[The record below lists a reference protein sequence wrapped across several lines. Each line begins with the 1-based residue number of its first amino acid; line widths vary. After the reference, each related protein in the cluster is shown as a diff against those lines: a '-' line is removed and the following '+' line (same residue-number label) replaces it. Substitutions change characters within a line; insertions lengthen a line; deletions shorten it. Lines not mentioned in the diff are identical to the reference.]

1 MYYSYKQVIRKRYRL
16 LQIKRQRQQL
26 KQIKNINDSIRF
38 LKSFCQNITCV
49 DNILNKIYIL
59 YLYEPPSDIEIQ
71 TLSILQQKYQN
82 TFNIEEYTITTL
94 WCCVIYYI
102 ENLPNLQ
109 NLQNLP
115 NLPKVKRYHSW

>member
-1 MYYSYKQVIRKRYRL
+1 MYYSYKKLIRKYYKL

-38 LKSFCQNITCV
+38 LKSFCQNTCL

-59 YLYEPPSDIEIQ
+59 YLYEPPSEIEIQ
-71 TLSILQQKYQN
+71 TLSLLQQKYQN
-82 TFNIEEYTITTL
+82 TFNIEEYCITTL

-102 ENLPNLQ
+102 ENLP
-109 NLQNLP
+109 P
-115 NLPKVKRYHSW
+115 IPKVKRYHSW